1 VTADDIDRTARL
13 LCHKNSSEHDEQRA
27 QNTLSYLEQTLG
39 DPIQALELMRQRAED
54 NLARYKAN
62 QPLIGHLLPYLT
74 AQDALKQGLN
84 FREGHG
90 WLEEE
95 EH

>member
-1 VTADDIDRTARL
+1 
-13 LCHKNSSEHDEQRA
+13 
-27 QNTLSYLEQTLG
+27 
-39 DPIQALELMRQRAED
+39 MRQRAED